1 MELFLLQFFSGLS
14 KAMFLF
20 LLAAG
25 LSLIFG
31 VTRVINLA
39 HGSLY
44 MVGAYALFSLS
55 RVLPSTPFQFWIALL
70 IAPVVVAALGGLIEV
85 TLLRRVYRSEELYT
99 VLLTV
104 GLIFLIDGLVRLF
117 WGVQHF
123 NVPRPEALAGS
134 IHVLGQAFPTY
145 FLLTLTLAPAVGLGL
160 WALFYKT
167 RWGVLVRA
175 AATNR
180 EMVSAL
186 GVDVPMLYTS
196 TFVLGSWLA
205 GLGGALAAPMVTL
218 EPTMDAA
225 AIIEALAVVV
235 VGGLGSFAGS
245 LLAAVLVSEMES
257 FGILVFPAISL
268 AIIFILMA
276 IVLIVR
282 PWGLLGRPER

>member
-1 MELFLLQFFSGLS
+1 MELFLLQFTAGLS

-44 MVGAYALFSLS
+44 MVGAYLLFFLA
-55 RVLPSTPFQFWIALL
+55 RLLPTSPFQFWIALL
-70 IAPVVVAALGGLIEV
+70 VAPVIVGLLGGLIEV
-85 TLLRRVYRSEELYT
+85 LLLRRVYRSEELYV
-99 VLLTV
+99 VLLTI
-104 GLIFLIDGLVRLF
+104 GLIFLIDGLVRLL

-134 IHVLGQAFPTY
+134 IYVLGQAFPVY
-145 FLLTLTLAPAVGLGL
+145 YLLTLTLAPAVGLGL
-160 WALFYKT
+160 WGLFYKT
-167 RWGVLVRA
+167 RWGLLVRA

-180 EMVSAL
+180 DMVSAL
-186 GVDVPMLYTS
+186 GVDVPRLYTA
-196 TFVLGSWLA
+196 TFMLGSWLA

-218 EPTMDAA
+218 EPTMDAT

-245 LLAAVLVSEMES
+245 LLSAILVSEMES

-268 AIIFILMA
+268 AVIFILMA